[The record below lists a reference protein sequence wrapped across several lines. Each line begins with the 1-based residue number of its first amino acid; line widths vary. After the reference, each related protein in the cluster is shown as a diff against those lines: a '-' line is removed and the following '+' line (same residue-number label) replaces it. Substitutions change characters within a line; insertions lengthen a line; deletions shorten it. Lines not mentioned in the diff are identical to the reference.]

1 MRLYSTPVSGGDFGC
16 QNLPKQSW
24 LLHSSMQAIGPASSP
39 LVDSGCG
46 GRSVREHRVHV
57 VTDALRLAPQ
67 RHVRHVTHAVQTPL
81 RVRIE
86 RGEERVKVML
96 CRTYFRDELEGLA
109 QCLIGAEA
117 VDRDLGDLPSRDAVA
132 APQVVLFES
141 PNLMRRRSEPTA
153 RVLFDRTYNLRHPRF
168 DDADIVNRHNL
179 LVGTPIGFA
188 PQGQFLA
195 LY

>member
-1 MRLYSTPVSGGDFGC
+1 
-16 QNLPKQSW
+16 
-24 LLHSSMQAIGPASSP
+24 
-39 LVDSGCG
+39 
-46 GRSVREHRVHV
+46 
-57 VTDALRLAPQ
+57 
-67 RHVRHVTHAVQTPL
+67 
-81 RVRIE
+81 
-86 RGEERVKVML
+86 ML